1 MGGRERHAGQLQSH
15 PFNSLTEISPL
26 GTIYVMDE
34 LTTSEAAELLQVS
47 RKEVQ
52 RLARSGALA
61 TSASFGR
68 AVAVDAVSAQRR
80 LNRRPGR
87 GRPWDP
93 ATAWGAIDLLQGG
106 DASWMGTSQRSR
118 LRARL
123 ARTDSE
129 RFAVMVRNRAVT
141 YRYRASESFLDGVA
155 AGLVLSGVSNLSVA
169 DFGLAAGGSTV
180 EGYTDRRG
188 HQDCVREFLLVADQ
202 VGNVILHETPFVDIV
217 AAGAHAGVAVTAVD
231 LAESLEVRERSAG
244 LGVLQQLLDR
254 AG

>member
-1 MGGRERHAGQLQSH
+1 
-15 PFNSLTEISPL
+15 
-26 GTIYVMDE
+26 MDE

-52 RLARSGALA
+52 RLARVGALA
-61 TSASFGR
+61 TAASFGR

-93 ATAWGAIDLLQGG
+93 ATAWGALDLLEGG
-106 DASWMGTSQRSR
+106 DANWMGTSQRSR

-123 ARTDSE
+123 TRTDAE
-129 RFAVMVRNRAVT
+129 RFAVMVRNRAAT
-141 YRYRASESFLDGVA
+141 YRYRASESLLNGVA
-155 AGLVLSGVSNLSVA
+155 ASLVLSGVSNVPVG

-188 HQDCVREFLLVADQ
+188 HQDCVRDFFLVADQ
-202 VGNVILHETPFVDIV
+202 VGNVILRETTFVHI
-217 AAGAHAGVAVTAVD
+217 AAEDPHAGTGLAVTAVD

-244 LGVLQQLLDR
+244 LLVLQQLLDR
-254 AG
+254 IG

>member
-1 MGGRERHAGQLQSH
+1 MS
-15 PFNSLTEISPL
+15 PF

-52 RLARSGALA
+52 RLARNGALGTA
-61 TSASFGR
+61 RTFGR

-118 LRARL
+118 LRTRL
-123 ARTDSE
+123 ARTDAE
-129 RFAVMVRNRAVT
+129 RFAVMARNRADT

-155 AGLVLSGVSNLSVA
+155 ASLVLSGVSNLSVA
-169 DFGLAAGGSTV
+169 GFGLTTEGSTV
-180 EGYTDRRG
+180 EGYIDRRG
-188 HQDCVREFLLVADQ
+188 HQDCVRDFFLVADQ
-202 VGNVILHETPFVDIV
+202 VGNVILRETPFVDI
-217 AAGAHAGVAVTAVD
+217 AAKDAHAGTGVAVTAVD

-244 LGVLQQLLDR
+244 LLVLQQLLDR
-254 AG
+254 IG

>member
-1 MGGRERHAGQLQSH
+1 
-15 PFNSLTEISPL
+15 
-26 GTIYVMDE
+26 MDE
-34 LTTSEAAELLQVS
+34 LTTREAADLLQVS

-68 AVAVDAVSAQRR
+68 AVAVDAVSARRR

-106 DASWMGTSQRSR
+106 NASWMGTSQRSR

-123 ARTDSE
+123 ARTDAE
-129 RFAVMVRNRAVT
+129 RFAEMVRNRAVT

-155 AGLVLSGVSNLSVA
+155 ASLVLSGVSNLSVA

-188 HQDCVREFLLVADQ
+188 HQACVREFLLVADQ
-202 VGNVILHETPFVDIV
+202 VGNVILRETPFVEIA
-217 AAGAHAGVAVTAVD
+217 AAGTGVAVTAVD